1 LSSNNSQKNHGII
14 AKESEEIEV
23 EKKRVIQLGQR
34 AEHLIIEENLR
45 AMENGKIESI
55 PQRPQLHSYISN
67 EMNQIKD
74 QQQNIWRSRLLNSGA
89 HNQPWFDKLQ
99 DYRNE
104 V

>member
-1 LSSNNSQKNHGII
+1 M
-14 AKESEEIEV
+14 

-34 AEHLIIEENLR
+34 AEHLIIEENR
-45 AMENGKIESI
+45 RTIENGRIESI
-55 PQRPQLHSYISN
+55 NQHPQLHNCMNN
-67 EMNQIKD
+67 EMNRIKD